1 MPSCPS
7 CRKSFDAEV
16 EVCPEHGISLLPD
29 AYVAQ
34 LDRPLEPGTMV
45 GEYRIDA
52 KIGEGGFGAVYR
64 ATHPLIGKSAA
75 VKVLGRQ
82 FSSDPQMVSRF
93 ISEARSVN
101 QIRHR
106 NIIDIFSFG
115 ALPDGRQYYVMELLD
130 GIPFDRYLRQHGPL
144 PFAVALPILRGIAR
158 ALDAAHQQGIVH
170 RDLKPENVF
179 LVETEEGPPTAKLLD
194 FGIAKLMRDEGK
206 EHKTRSGMAMGTAYY
221 MSPEQC
227 HGRNVD
233 ARTDVYAFGC
243 MVFEV
248 LTGKVPFDGD
258 SQMAVLVKH
267 VSIPAPRPSDVQPA
281 LSPAFDAPVLAMLAK
296 DPAGR
301 PASIGQAL
309 DALADAAGMPRPP
322 TSNPR
327 GLGRDPS
334 SSSDALA
341 PTISLGAPAA
351 PAITDGSFVAS
362 QPAAGR
368 LATSLASSSE
378 LPGVTSGRRTGSMAI
393 AGIGFV
399 LLVGLG
405 FGAVRLLRGDGA
417 RAAGT
422 TQTSQ
427 ASGAPS
433 ASALGSVLAA
443 SATPSVSA
451 TSARAATV
459 RLAFTGAPKGAVVWE
474 GSKKLCDADATLE
487 RPRST
492 DRLQVEVRAPG
503 YVDKKLELTFDD
515 DATFDATL
523 KRPAGGPSYHKDLP
537 GSGLP

>member
-7 CRKSFDAEV
+7 CRKSFDPEV

-34 LDRPLEPGTMV
+34 LDRPLEAGTMV
-45 GEYRIDA
+45 GEYRIEA

-130 GIPFDRYLRQHGPL
+130 GVPFDRYLRQHGPL
-144 PFAVALPILRGIAR
+144 PFATAFPILRGIAR

-179 LVETEEGPPTAKLLD
+179 LVESEEGPPTAKLLD

-248 LTGKVPFDGD
+248 LTGKVPFDGE

-267 VSIPAPRPSDVQPA
+267 VSIPAPRPSEVLPA
-281 LSPAFDAPVLAMLAK
+281 LSPAFDAPILAMLAK
-296 DPAGR
+296 DPAAR
-301 PASIGQAL
+301 PASIGRAL
-309 DALADAAGMPRPP
+309 DALSQAAGVPKAP
-322 TSNPR
+322 SSSAQ
-327 GLGRDPS
+327 GLGRESVP
-334 SSSDALA
+334 SSDALA
-341 PTISLGAPAA
+341 PTISLGAGPTPAV
-351 PAITDGSFVAS
+351 TDSSFVAS
-362 QPAAGR
+362 QPAPGR
-368 LATSLASSSE
+368 LPTNLASSSE
-378 LPGVTSGRRTGSMAI
+378 LPGVTSGRRTGFVAV
-393 AGIGFV
+393 AAIGFV
-399 LLVGLG
+399 VLVGVG
-405 FGAVRLLRGDGA
+405 FGAVRLLRGDRA
-417 RAAGT
+417 SAAGPP
-422 TQTSQ
+422 QTSQ
-427 ASGAPS
+427 ASGAPTASGLPTVLGTAS
-433 ASALGSVLAA
+433 ASAK
-443 SATPSVSA
+443 
-451 TSARAATV
+451 AATV
-459 RLAFTGAPKGAVVWE
+459 RIAFTGAPKGAVVWE
-474 GSKKLCDADATLE
+474 GSKKLCAADGTLE
-487 RPRST
+487 RPRSGEH
-492 DRLQVEVRAPG
+492 LQVEVRAPG
-503 YVDKKLELTFDD
+503 YLDKKLDLTFDD

-523 KRPAGGPSYHKDLP
+523 KRPGGPALHKDLP

>member
-1 MPSCPS
+1 
-7 CRKSFDAEV
+7 
-16 EVCPEHGISLLPD
+16 
-29 AYVAQ
+29 
-34 LDRPLEPGTMV
+34 MV
-45 GEYRIDA
+45 GEYRIEA

-130 GIPFDRYLRQHGPL
+130 GAPFDRYLRQHGPL
-144 PFAVALPILRGIAR
+144 PFATALPILRGIAR
-158 ALDAAHQQGIVH
+158 ALDAAHQHGIVH

-179 LVETEEGPPTAKLLD
+179 LVESDDGPPIAKLLD

-267 VSIPAPRPSDVQPA
+267 VSIPAPRPSDMQPA
-281 LSPAFDAPVLAMLAK
+281 LSPAFDAPLLAMLAK
-296 DPAGR
+296 DPAARPSSLGR
-301 PASIGQAL
+301 AL
-309 DALADAAGMPRPP
+309 DALAEAAGVPRPP
-322 TSNPR
+322 SSNAQSL
-327 GLGRDPS
+327 LGRESAP
-334 SSSDALA
+334 SSDALA
-341 PTISLGAPAA
+341 PTISLGAA
-351 PAITDGSFVAS
+351 PTPSVTDSSFVAS
-362 QPAAGR
+362 QPAPGR
-368 LATSLASSSE
+368 LPTNLVSSSE
-378 LPGVTSGRRTGSMAI
+378 VPGVTSGRRTGLVAI
-393 AGIGFV
+393 FAIGFV
-399 LLVGLG
+399 VMVGVG
-405 FGAVRLLRGDGA
+405 FGAVRLLRGAAAPTGSTEAA
-417 RAAGT
+417 RAAGAPL
-422 TQTSQ
+422 
-427 ASGAPS
+427 ASSLPS
-433 ASALGSVLAA
+433 APVVPSTLA
-443 SATPSVSA
+443 SAQP
-451 TSARAATV
+451 ATV
-459 RLAFTGAPKGAVVWE
+459 RLAFTGAPKGAIVWE

-487 RPRST
+487 RPRSGE
-492 DRLQVEVRAPG
+492 RLQVEVRAPG
-503 YVDKKLELTFDD
+503 YLDKKLELTFNDN
-515 DATFDATL
+515 ATFDATL
-523 KRPAGGPSYHKDLP
+523 KRPGGPNYHKDLP